1 MNRRSTDC
9 GWITRWMAEHAD
21 VRSLGD
27 AVAFIGCGALFAALV
42 GFALYIGGVR

>member
-27 AVAFIGCGALFAALV
+27 AVAMLVCYVIVAGIAAYVFGL
-42 GFALYIGGVR
+42 LP